1 MNLINIEKIKENVAK
16 KINYFVIPLLLL
28 LIIYFAFFVR
38 LKTAYVDIP
47 LDYDPWWFF
56 RHAKDI
62 VERWD
67 REKKF
72 VLSTW
77 DEKSYFPPGRP
88 IYYDGYSYTIALTYL
103 LVRDIIQISLE
114 KYSVYFV
121 AIFSALTAIPAF
133 FLARILS
140 KNNLAGLFA
149 AFLITFS
156 PAFLIVSM
164 AGYVDSD
171 VVYVFYTYLVLLS
184 TILLIEKSINTIENI
199 NIKHSNIL
207 SAIKKLVPYFI
218 FASISYILF
227 AWNWN
232 SAYYFI
238 PIIGGF
244 LILYLILSIVFDSYV
259 NPSKKKTI
267 EKTNSKNY
275 LTKILGVSI
284 VLGTLILF
292 TELLTFLIE
301 RTFNTSLPH
310 PITTILWQFD
320 LAIKGGLKYDKLV
333 NISVAELQ
341 VLNPFSIEGIK
352 QIASRVG
359 LIPFLLSFLIF
370 PIFVYNFFFRR
381 ILDWKEIFL
390 IVWFIYSLYLI
401 SQGIRFS
408 LLFATSLAIVASY
421 SIFTLHSI
429 IIEILQKSQKVL
441 RIFNLFFFSFLAIF
455 IFYYL
460 DHSFKIANAMKGM
473 EINENWRAALDFIK
487 NNSDEYTL
495 VATWWDPGHIIAGYA
510 NVKVHADGAH
520 CGWDSCIPYNHDIRI
535 QDMGRILTTSNETE
549 AYELLKKYTRIS
561 EEDCK
566 RVKERFP
573 TLFNESICNITINK
587 IYFIVSQDLIFK
599 YYWPSYFSSC
609 LRKYY
614 PENSICYTQKGIEN
628 FFYINKKGE
637 GNAYSIFILNIQKSD
652 INRGILVY
660 STRTNVGGRIIEVDI
675 SIKTENIN
683 NQTVLVPYFMNRER
697 IKYLVYYQDNKP
709 IIINQEEFGI
719 KSDINAMVIIDPSFR
734 YIFLAN
740 EEIMN
745 SMFTRMYFLNGIG
758 LEKFELVFDNPEV
771 KIYKVSFN

>member
-370 PIFVYNFFFRR
+370 PIFVYNFFFKR

-758 LEKFELVFDNPEV
+758 LEKFELVF
-771 KIYKVSFN
+771 

>member
-28 LIIYFAFFVR
+28 LIIYFAFFIR

-310 PITTILWQFD
+310 PITTILWQIY
-320 LAIKGGLKYDKLV
+320 LAIKGGLKYAQLV

-359 LIPFLLSFLIF
+359 LIPFLLSFLVF
-370 PIFVYNFFFRR
+370 PIFVYNFFFKR

-566 RVKERFP
+566 KVKERFP
-573 TLFNESICNITINK
+573 NLFNESICNITINK
-587 IYFIVSQDLIFK
+587 IYFIASQDLIFK

-637 GNAYSIFILNIQKSD
+637 GNTYSIFILNTQKSD
-652 INRGILVY
+652 INKGILVY

>member
-370 PIFVYNFFFRR
+370 PIFVYNFFFKR

-495 VATWWDPGHIIAGYA
+495 VATWW
-510 NVKVHADGAH
+510 
-520 CGWDSCIPYNHDIRI
+520 
-535 QDMGRILTTSNETE
+535 
-549 AYELLKKYTRIS
+549 
-561 EEDCK
+561 
-566 RVKERFP
+566 
-573 TLFNESICNITINK
+573 
-587 IYFIVSQDLIFK
+587 
-599 YYWPSYFSSC
+599 
-609 LRKYY
+609 
-614 PENSICYTQKGIEN
+614 
-628 FFYINKKGE
+628 
-637 GNAYSIFILNIQKSD
+637 
-652 INRGILVY
+652 
-660 STRTNVGGRIIEVDI
+660 
-675 SIKTENIN
+675 
-683 NQTVLVPYFMNRER
+683 
-697 IKYLVYYQDNKP
+697 
-709 IIINQEEFGI
+709 
-719 KSDINAMVIIDPSFR
+719 
-734 YIFLAN
+734 
-740 EEIMN
+740 
-745 SMFTRMYFLNGIG
+745 
-758 LEKFELVFDNPEV
+758 
-771 KIYKVSFN
+771 